1 MKKFLLLFLVVLI
14 SCSDNSDEMENPEP
28 KRIGYLS
35 FINNTGGFLRNV
47 EISFGNYEYV
57 INSDSK
63 IIEVDLGKLNQSSG
77 TDITLVGKVYDS
89 WMTGPDDWKE
99 TINAVFREDEI
110 TRITVYKY
118 GYTYNVVV
126 TYV

>member
-14 SCSDNSDEMENPEP
+14 SCSDNSDEMENPGP
-28 KRIGYLS
+28 KRIGYLN
-35 FINNTGGFLRNV
+35 FENRTGGFLRNV
-47 EISFGNYEYV
+47 KISFSNYEYV
-57 INSDSK
+57 IDSDSK

-77 TDITLVGKVYDS
+77 TDITLIGKVYDS
-89 WMTGPDDWKE
+89 WTSGPDDWEE

-110 TRITVYKY
+110 TYIKVYKY

-126 TYV
+126 TYD